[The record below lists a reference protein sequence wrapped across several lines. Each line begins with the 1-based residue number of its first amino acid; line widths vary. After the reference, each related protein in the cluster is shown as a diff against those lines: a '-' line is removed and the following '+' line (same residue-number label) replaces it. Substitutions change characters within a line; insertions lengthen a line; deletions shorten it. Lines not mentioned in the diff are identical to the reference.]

1 MEDEELSNE
10 DLHDILKAGERFRV
24 FRREDGSIS
33 IGLHHDFSDDV
44 PLLSIDEALN
54 AIHSALEKGVVVTL
68 EK

>member
-1 MEDEELSNE
+1 MEDEELSE
-10 DLHDILKAGERFRV
+10 QDLHDILKAGERFRV
-24 FRREDGSIS
+24 YRNTEGSIS

-54 AIHSALEKGVVVTL
+54 AIHAALEKGVTITL